1 MCDGKVIIDMAVILY
16 HFKRYSVSVNVS
28 LLIMSINKYQG
39 NG

>member
-16 HFKRYSVSVNVS
+16 HFKRYSVSVTGS
-28 LLIMSINKYQG
+28 LPIMRINRYQG